1 MPPHGGVFVGLWL
14 LLAPCV
20 TGSPPG
26 AGGATLAF
34 VFDTTGSMY
43 DDLVQV
49 TDGASRI
56 LERTLSRGTKLI
68 RNYVLVPFH
77 DPEVGPATLTTD
89 PRLFQQRLQQL
100 QVQGG
105 GDCPE
110 MSVAAIRLAAEVSHP
125 GSFIYVFTDARAKD
139 YEQQE
144 ELLRLLQHKQSQVV
158 FVLTGDCGDR
168 SHPGYRVYERVAA
181 TSSGQVFHLDKQQVK
196 EVLKWVEEAIQAS
209 KVHLLSADHEDGGE
223 HTWPV
228 PFDPSLKEVTVSLSG
243 PAPQIE
249 VRDPA
254 GKLLEKG
261 HDLKEL
267 LSIPDSA
274 VVVAV
279 QPHEPGMWQVKT
291 QSSGRHSVRITGVSS
306 INFQAG
312 FSTQPDPD
320 GIRPGERPLQGLPIS
335 VVVNC
340 SGLEPPGHLQE
351 IELFNS
357 SGHALLSLP
366 LRPLS
371 NASSGQLWVGS
382 PLRAPSGDFLLKVKG
397 EDAQG
402 HPLQRL
408 SSVTYTSV
416 VPGLPQVNISG
427 RIQAYRREPQRIS
440 CSAHSELPF
449 RLQLSRAG
457 ARLGE
462 EKQFRGSGNSSWLIP
477 VVSKSDEG
485 FYECTATSKV
495 GVTRARAYV
504 SVSEPPPRLLAP
516 GNVTASPGQDVVL
529 SCPVLSAVPYNLT
542 WSWDGRVALQGGG
555 RARLL
560 QNHSLEI
567 SRVQPGD
574 AGPYECIAR
583 SAHGTATA
591 SVWLFVQEAPWV
603 EVDASPQRF
612 SRGQELR
619 LNCTAGGYPQ
629 PHITWKLWGWVL
641 EQDQRVFTDSQGTL
655 HIRAAVPEDA
665 GNYSCSA
672 NNLLGQD
679 EQAISLEYIE
689 PPAILAV
696 TPSVK
701 ALVGEDVTLE
711 CWVSGVPPPQI
722 AWHKGEQE
730 VAAFPAGSQ
739 RGVLRLQAVREEDAG
754 PYTCQARGKAG
765 DAFASTVL
773 DVGSA
778 PHFPEPLGDLEVEIG
793 ESVTLPCHAE
803 GSPPLRVA
811 WYRQD
816 GKPVVHQQGL
826 PGAKLLIHGA
836 SLDDQA
842 VYVCEAQN
850 DFGKIRAE
858 VKLTVT
864 GQGLIFCGF
873 VGAWVPV
880 KLKAQPK
887 PMVLGMQSYAWSH
900 PSPAWVQKCPSTSSV
915 RYSLRVQGT
924 SCRARGTWHA
934 SASPWGAVSSKHSSM
949 LSLDATFCSY
959 LSVPVPPRIQR
970 GPEVLRALV
979 GERLELPCV
988 AHGDPVPS
996 LSWSKD
1002 GRPLQEGEW
1011 GALGGPRG
1019 AVIIGAVQLSDAGRY
1034 RCIASSRVGQDAVE
1048 VVVQVLEPPYLEDG
1062 AEVLLEKVLH
1072 ENVTIP
1078 CPVKGTPTPS
1088 ILWWKDAVEV
1098 LDAVPGAELLDGGS
1112 LFIHALQP
1120 SHSGDY
1126 TCLAAND
1133 VGSVSST
1140 TTLVVH
1146 APLEMMGSGWENVS
1160 VVAGQPLALH
1170 CNVSGTPVPSVTW
1183 HKDGQPVGEA
1193 GGPLLLRRG
1202 QTLRFA
1208 AVRSEDTGTYTC
1220 RALSRAGEA
1229 RRHFAL
1235 LVLVPPSMPGSQW
1248 PHNVSVPEGSEVLLE
1263 CRSGGVPR
1271 PRVRWL
1277 KDGQPLPKLDP
1288 HLQLLEEEQVL
1299 RIPGSQPHH
1308 QGTYQ
1313 CLATNPAGQHSK
1325 VFQLHVHTPPSILG
1339 AEELAEVVVLLNGS
1353 GQLPCEARGSPA
1365 PNIAWFRGRRP
1376 LPSGT
1381 RTTYVRGGRALQ
1393 VSAAQEADAGLYVC
1407 RATNPAGTAHR
1418 TVRLEVYVPP
1428 TISSEGRV
1436 VEAAVGQP
1444 VELLCSASG
1453 NPLPTLSWQ
1462 KDGLPLPEGAGVLLL
1477 AGGTLLRVQR
1487 ASESS
1492 AGSYTCLASSP
1503 AGESAVRHTLLVQAP
1518 PQLLIGDGESH
1529 MTAVANDSL
1538 RIRCRARGVPMPRI
1552 RWLKDGRPLGTE
1564 DSVVVSEDSGTLLI
1578 SHVGLAHQGLYVCQG
1593 SSRAGAAQVQV
1604 WVLVQARP
1612 SVSIAEGDAV
1622 TVALRQPVTLRCQ
1635 ATGTPPPWLVWRKDG
1650 VPLPATSSLFQI
1662 EKADLTDEG
1671 VYTCVAANPAGEDK
1685 QDVMLKV
1692 LVPPNIEPSEV
1703 DLAVLENST
1712 VSLECLATGVPAP
1725 DISWYKGNEQL
1736 VTSLGRILS
1745 RDRKRL
1751 EIPRARLPDAGS
1763 YRCVA
1768 SNAAGDTELG
1778 YSLRVTVPP
1787 RITAGPS
1794 PVVAVTSEAVT
1805 LRCNATGSPA
1815 PALLWLKDGNPVPEE
1830 VAGGP
1835 QILSSGRVLSL
1846 PTPRLLDSGTYTCVA
1861 SSAAGE
1867 DRREATVEVRLPPT
1881 ALGEEENVSAIV
1893 NQEVTL
1899 RCPDPG
1905 VDPRGSRW
1913 LKDGTLLTPNPGM
1926 RLSVD
1931 GTVLQVGRAAV
1942 QDAGRYTCQVPGH
1955 PERHY
1960 NLNVLVPP
1968 AFSSAEPTTMSVL
1981 EGQSVRLACECH
1993 GIPFPA
1999 LSWQKDGEPL
2009 SAHPGSPKLVSAGG
2023 RMLYIEKVRLVDEG
2037 TYTCECSN
2045 AAGSSSKEHRLGVH
2059 VLPRIRGSSK
2069 APRKVSVIEA
2079 SETVLECEAT
2089 GTPAP
2094 TVTWLKDGQPVASGD
2109 GLLLSE
2115 QGWRLRIAQAAL
2127 VHAGQ
2132 YVCLA
2137 ANAAGQERR
2146 EFDVAVHVPP
2156 KFIQGSGYTS
2166 NIRVALHR
2174 ALTLTC
2180 EATGVPLPTVTWSWN
2195 GSPITPSE
2203 HTRVLSGGWMLRL
2216 PRVRA
2221 QDGGHYSCLASNVA
2235 GEVRREF
2242 HVEVLVPP
2250 RIEDMD
2256 EEEAVT
2262 VPEGH
2267 PVTWS
2272 CLAAGNPQ
2280 PDVTWLKDGHP
2291 LPGGA
2296 TSISPDGSVL
2306 RIPQAAPSD
2315 AGRYSCVASNP
2326 VGEQTKHYLLNV
2338 SASPTHAGDAHD
2350 ATVEDVIVIINNPIS
2365 LLCEAPAYP
2374 PPSIT
2379 WLKNE
2384 VPIEASRDVRLLS
2397 GGHGLQILNAQ
2408 EEDAGTYSC
2417 VVAGEAGEAVRNYT
2431 VKVLVPPSIARDDP
2445 SGEFATTEVRTRVN
2459 STVTLQCE
2467 TWAVPEPTIQW
2478 YKDGQLLESAGH
2490 LQILHEGQVLQIKPV
2505 SVPDSGHYIC
2515 VATNPLGADD
2525 KDFSVHVQVPP
2536 LFQHQLSSSEAFEI
2550 LYREEDGDGEVTEHR
2565 QAVLHQPAALS
2576 CDTSAIPPPRLTWY
2590 KDGEPLAPGPGVLI
2604 LLGGR
2609 VLQLPAVREEDAG
2622 RYTCEASNEAGRDR
2636 VHYELEVLA
2645 APAIRGA
2652 AEERVEEVTATTNST
2667 VRFECQASGRPVPA
2681 VSWLRDDVPIAASPR
2696 HQLLEGGTVLQVA
2709 VAEVGDA
2716 GSYVCVAENPA
2727 GSAEKHFALV
2737 VLEPPGAEDLQQE
2750 TLDADMGSPLVL
2762 TCAVTGVP
2770 AVTWLKDGR
2779 QLASSPEQ
2787 DLVPRGGQLQI
2798 SALQPSHQGRYTCLA
2813 QDRGTEMRKDFL
2825 VLVRVAP
2832 RILGAGVPSEHSV
2845 PEGGGVRLECR
2856 AEGQPP
2862 PQISWLKDGQPLQ
2875 LQPPSRARMSP
2886 DGSALLLEALHAAD
2900 SGAYTCLA
2908 RNGAGEDARLHVL
2921 SVLVPPIIE
2930 GGADGSDVVRGV
2942 LSAAVTLRCRA
2953 RVSPP
2958 LRVSW
2963 LKDGLPLRLS
2973 PRVTLL
2979 SAGHVLRISRT
2990 QVSDAGLYT
2999 CVVSSQA
3006 GVADRSFVLQIL
3018 APPVL
3023 ESPESSEEQVVAKG
3037 SDVTF
3042 TCEASGSPA
3051 PTVTWLKLGKT
3062 PVLPS
3067 ERVANGPQLGLGA
3080 VGPADAGVY
3089 VCVASN
3095 EAGEASRAFSL
3106 LVMEPPQIEDASHPT
3121 EMSVAVGAPLEL
3133 TCVVAGVPV
3142 PAVTWEKDG
3151 QLLAGPWLSA
3161 GNESTL
3167 RISSMEVADSGL
3179 YTCLAA
3185 SPAGEDSRSFHV
3197 SARGSVA
3204 PARGGC
3210 MGVQTSGSLL
3220 ITSPS
3225 PRDEGWFECVATNAA
3240 GEARKVFLVSVHVPP
3255 TIADDLTDVAVTR
3268 LSHAVLTCYAS
3279 GVPPPTVSWS
3289 KDGAQLGRRGGGYRV
3304 LPTGALEIRQA
3315 LPAHTGHYTC
3325 TARNTAGTARK
3336 HLRLVVHEPPALKP
3350 LPGMVMVL
3358 VNTSAVLSC
3367 EASGVPRPEVTWQK
3381 DGASITRGP
3390 GLKVLPSGQLHLLRA
3405 SVADAGSYLCV
3416 ARNPSG
3422 TAMGRTRLIVQVH
3435 PHTLP
3440 NILGSPM
3447 DGVMGKEAWFGFDF
3461 SFSELRCSF
3470 SPFPVGTATV
3480 APHIQMGPEELNVPV
3495 NGSATLPCQAAGWP
3509 VPRVTWRKD
3518 GQLLSLRGSSR
3529 LQLLP
3534 DGSLQIDP
3542 VRVQDSGYYLCVASS
3557 PAGSDRRGL
3566 DLRVLV
3572 PPAIA
3577 PGPPSLTLLAQQPAS
3592 LACDVSGSPAPRVRW
3607 EKDGRPLNPHLL
3619 PGAYRV
3625 QTSGSLLIT
3634 SPSPRDEGWFGCIAT
3649 NAAGEARK
3657 VFLVSVHVPP
3667 TIADDLTDVAVTRL
3681 SPAVLTCYASGVPPP
3696 TVSWSKDG
3704 AQLGRR
3710 GGGYRVLPTGALEIK
3725 QALPAHT
3732 GHYTCTARNTAGTA
3746 RKHLRLV
3753 VHEPPALKPLPGM
3766 VLVLVNTSAV
3776 LSCEASGVP
3785 RPEVTWQKDGASI
3798 TRGPGL
3804 KVLPSGQLHLLR
3816 ASVADAGSYL
3826 CMARNPS
3833 GTAMGRTRLIVQVP
3847 PTIVASPVELAVL
3860 EGQDALLPCAARGI
3874 PEPRVSWSREGAPVQ
3889 DRGGTV
3895 TILPSGEL
3903 LLRHVQEGDAGSYSC
3918 AAVNSAGKAIHRL
3931 SLRVHTLPTFTR
3943 RPGDVV
3949 LSRGEQLELVCEATG
3964 SPEPHISWMADG
3976 QPLTEGISG
3985 QRGRSTL
3992 RRATAT
3998 HADSGT
4004 YVCRAENSAG
4014 TIRATSL
4021 VSVTEAPIVQGAPS
4035 TYRVEP
4041 PGGDAVLDCDARGH
4055 PAPFIR
4061 WSKDGVPVVGSRR
4074 LRQLQNGS
4082 LAIRSLG
4089 SADAGHYRCVAEN
4102 EVGTAAKVVTLALQ
4116 SAPVVVVTPRAQS
4129 VRAGQRVLLH
4139 CTVSGEPTP
4148 SVEWQRD
4155 GEALPEG
4162 PRGRILPNATL
4173 LLPAAIPRDT
4183 GTYTCIA
4190 RNALGSAAA
4199 RTSLVVQGEPR
4210 RVRGSLIGVIN
4221 TREFGVATLNASV
4234 LDEPRSGTTAIRTSI
4249 SGVPQ
4254 HVGPLMRVLVT
4265 LMAPVYWSFT
4275 HAGGDVPSGILL
4287 TQGVFRHKSQVE
4299 FGTGD
4304 LLHITHLARGAD
4316 ASGTLLLDSVVSGS
4330 VPESIGEAT
4339 LLLQDFSERYVQTGA
4354 GRFSGGSVQSFL
4366 QDGSLARARCNHTV
4380 EYEPTPGPQL
4390 QRVQR
4395 IQAREVQASFDP
4407 ASEELSFQLSTSL
4420 DAGDQCPPGFVLD
4433 PQQLHCLDIN
4443 ECAEGSHACRYNQI
4457 CENTMGTHRCVCP
4470 RGYRSLGAAWPCLDI
4485 NECLQ
4490 FPPPCAFECRNLR
4503 GSYECLCPPGTALLP
4518 EGECGAAGAGGG
4530 TASSTPWD
4538 PLLRWLGPSSRL
4550 RGRSYPRLT
4559 LSRVAKAAGPDARG
4573 PCPSGFVRRNGTC
4586 TDLDE
4591 CRVPNQCQHE
4601 CRNSEG
4607 SYRCVCPPGYRLLP
4621 DGKTCHDV
4629 DECTEGTV
4637 RCASAQ
4643 LCFNTRGGARC
4654 EDAPCPD
4661 GYWRGSSPGV
4671 CFSHCAP
4678 DCGTAGPA
4686 TLRYVLLPL
4695 PLGVPAGRDV
4705 LRLAP
4710 GSALG
4715 ARTLFTL
4722 LEQDGSSPFALR
4734 AERGQGVVATMRPL
4748 HAPSTHRLR
4757 VQALTPGARQARSI
4771 FLIIISISPYPY

>member
-14 LLAPCV
+14 LLAPGV
-20 TGSPPG
+20 TGSQPG

-209 KVHLLSADHEDGGE
+209 KVHLLSADHEDGGD

-261 HDLKEL
+261 RDLKEL

-320 GIRPGERPLQGLPIS
+320 GIQPGERPLQGLPIS

-357 SGHALLSLP
+357 SGHALLSVP
-366 LRPLS
+366 LWPLS
-371 NASSGQLWVGS
+371 DASSGQLWVGS
-382 PLRAPSGDFLLKVKG
+382 PLRAPPGDFLLKVKG

-416 VPGLPQVNISG
+416 VPGLPQVNISS
-427 RIQAYRREPQRIS
+427 RIQAYRHEPQRIS

-485 FYECTATSKV
+485 FYECTATNKV

-516 GNVTASPGQDVVL
+516 GNVTASPGQDVML

-591 SVWLFVQEAPWV
+591 SVWLFIQEAPWV

-612 SRGQELR
+612 SRGQELW

-629 PHITWKLWGWVL
+629 PHITWKLWGRVL
-641 EQDQRVFTDSQGTL
+641 EQDQRVFMDSQGTL

-696 TPSVK
+696 TPSMK

-754 PYTCQARGKAG
+754 PYTCQAHGEAG
-765 DAFASTVL
+765 NAFASTVL

-793 ESVTLPCHAE
+793 ESVTLLCHAE

-811 WYRQD
+811 WSRQD
-816 GKPVVHQQGL
+816 GKPVVHQHGL
-826 PGAKLLIHGA
+826 PGAELLINGA

-842 VYVCEAQN
+842 IYVCEAQN

-864 GQGLIFCGF
+864 GQAPEIALLPAVVRVLAGQ
-873 VGAWVPV
+873 PV
-880 KLKAQPK
+880 
-887 PMVLGMQSYAWSH
+887 W
-900 PSPAWVQKCPSTSSV
+900 
-915 RYSLRVQGT
+915 
-924 SCRARGTWHA
+924 
-934 SASPWGAVSSKHSSM
+934 
-949 LSLDATFCSY
+949 
-959 LSVPVPPRIQR
+959 
-970 GPEVLRALV
+970 
-979 GERLELPCV
+979 LPCV
-988 AHGDPVPS
+988 ILA
-996 LSWSKD
+996 
-1002 GRPLQEGEW
+1002 GRPLP
-1011 GALGGPRG
+1011 AR
-1019 AVIIGAVQLSDAGRY
+1019 
-1034 RCIASSRVGQDAVE
+1034 
-1048 VVVQVLEPPYLEDG
+1048 
-1062 AEVLLEKVLH
+1062 
-1072 ENVTIP
+1072 
-1078 CPVKGTPTPS
+1078 
-1088 ILWWKDAVEV
+1088 LW
-1098 LDAVPGAELLDGGS
+1098 L
-1112 LFIHALQP
+1112 
-1120 SHSGDY
+1120 
-1126 TCLAAND
+1126 
-1133 VGSVSST
+1133 
-1140 TTLVVH
+1140 
-1146 APLEMMGSGWENVS
+1146 
-1160 VVAGQPLALH
+1160 
-1170 CNVSGTPVPSVTW
+1170 
-1183 HKDGQPVGEA
+1183 KDGQPVGEA

-1220 RALSRAGEA
+1220 RARSRAGEA

-1235 LVLVPPSMPGSQW
+1235 LVLVPPSMPGSRW

-1263 CRSGGVPR
+1263 CRSRGVPQ

-1277 KDGQPLPKLDP
+1277 KDGQPLPVLDP

-1365 PNIAWFRGRRP
+1365 PTIAWFRGRRP

-1381 RTTYVRGGRALQ
+1381 RTTYVRGGQALR
-1393 VSAAQEADAGLYVC
+1393 VSATQEADAGLYVC

-1503 AGESAVRHTLLVQAP
+1503 AGESMVRHKLLVQAP

-1529 MTAVANDSL
+1529 MTAVANNSL
-1538 RIRCRARGVPMPRI
+1538 RIHCRASGVPMPRI

-1564 DSVVVSEDSGTLLI
+1564 DSIVVSEDGGTLLI

-1593 SSRAGAAQVQV
+1593 SSRAGGAQVQV
-1604 WVLVQARP
+1604 WVSVQARP

-1635 ATGTPPPWLVWRKDG
+1635 ATGTPPPRLGWRKDG

-1736 VTSLGRILS
+1736 VTSPGRILS

-1805 LRCNATGSPA
+1805 LRCDATGSPA
-1815 PALLWLKDGNPVPEE
+1815 PVLLWLKDGNPVPEE

-1835 QILSSGRVLSL
+1835 QILSGGRVLSL
-1846 PTPRLLDSGTYTCVA
+1846 PTPHLLDSGTYTCVA

-1899 RCPDPG
+1899 HCPDPG

-1913 LKDGTLLTPNPGM
+1913 LKDGTLLTPSPGM

-1931 GTVLQVGRAAV
+1931 GTVLQVGRAAM
-1942 QDAGRYTCQVPGH
+1942 QDVGRYTCQVPGH

-1968 AFSSAEPTTMSVL
+1968 SFSSAEPSTMSVL

-2045 AAGSSSKEHRLGVH
+2045 AASSSSKEHRLGVH

-2079 SETVLECEAT
+2079 GETVLECEAT

-2094 TVTWLKDGQPVASGD
+2094 TVTWLKDGQLVVSGD

-2127 VHAGQ
+2127 VHAGR

-2156 KFIQGSGYTS
+2156 KFIQGSGSTS
-2166 NIRVALHR
+2166 NVRVPLHR

-2180 EATGVPLPTVTWSWN
+2180 EATGVPLPTVSWSWN
-2195 GSPITPSE
+2195 GSPVTPSE
-2203 HTRVLSGGWMLRL
+2203 HMRVLSGGWMLRL

-2221 QDGGHYSCLASNVA
+2221 QDGGHYSCLASSVA
-2235 GEVRREF
+2235 GEARREF

-2250 RIEDMD
+2250 HIEDMD

-2280 PDVTWLKDGHP
+2280 PEVTWLKDGHP

-2306 RIPQAAPSD
+2306 RIPQAALSD
-2315 AGRYSCVASNP
+2315 AGHYSCVASNP

-2350 ATVEDVIVIINNPIS
+2350 ATAEDVIVIINNPIS

-2379 WLKNE
+2379 WLKDE
-2384 VPIEASRDVRLLS
+2384 VPVEASRDVRLLS

-2408 EEDAGTYSC
+2408 EEDSGTYSC
-2417 VVAGEAGEAVRNYT
+2417 IVAGEAGEAVRNYT

-2467 TWAVPEPTIQW
+2467 TWAVPEATIQW

-2490 LQILHEGQVLQIKPV
+2490 LQILHEGQVLQIKPAGI
-2505 SVPDSGHYIC
+2505 PDSGHYTC

-2536 LFQHQLSSSEAFEI
+2536 LFQHQLSTSEAFEI

-2609 VLQLPAVREEDAG
+2609 VLQLPVVREEDAG
-2622 RYTCEASNEAGRDR
+2622 RYTCEASNEVGRDR

-2667 VRFECQASGRPVPA
+2667 VRFECQASGSPVPA
-2681 VSWLRDDVPIAASPR
+2681 VSWFRDDVPIAASPR

-2709 VAEVGDA
+2709 VAEAGDA

-2737 VLEPPGAEDLQQE
+2737 VLEPQGAEDLQQE
-2750 TLDADMGSPLVL
+2750 TLSADMGSPLVL

-2779 QLASSPEQ
+2779 PLASSPER

-2798 SALQPSHQGRYTCLA
+2798 SALQPSHQGQYTCLA
-2813 QDRGTEMRKDFL
+2813 QDRGTKMRKDFL

-2845 PEGGGVRLECR
+2845 PEGDGARLECR

-2875 LQPPSRARMSP
+2875 LQPPSRVRTSS
-2886 DGSALLLEALHAAD
+2886 DGSSLLLEALHAAD

-2921 SVLVPPIIE
+2921 SVLVPPVIE

-2953 RVSPP
+2953 RGSPP
-2958 LRVSW
+2958 LHVSW

-2990 QVSDAGLYT
+2990 QVSDTGLYT

-3023 ESPESSEEQVVAKG
+3023 ESPESSEQQVVAKG

-3042 TCEASGSPA
+3042 TCEASGSPTPA
-3051 PTVTWLKLGKT
+3051 VTWLKLSET

-3067 ERVANGPQLGLGA
+3067 EQVADGPRLSLGA

-3095 EAGEASRAFSL
+3095 EAGEASKAFSL

-3121 EMSVAVGAPLEL
+3121 EMSVAVGTPLEL
-3133 TCVVAGVPV
+3133 TCVVAGIPV

-3197 SARGSVA
+3197 SARA
-3204 PARGGC
+3204 PLSTTGTGETLSITAVRGG
-3210 MGVQTSGSLL
+3210 QLTL
-3220 ITSPS
+3220 
-3225 PRDEGWFECVATNAA
+3225 ECPVDA
-3240 GEARKVFLVSVHVPP
+3240 
-3255 TIADDLTDVAVTR
+3255 
-3268 LSHAVLTCYAS
+3268 
-3279 GVPPPTVSWS
+3279 VPPPHIEWHREGSPLRGDARRQTLDEGRFLRIQDVGAA
-3289 KDGAQLGRRGGGYRV
+3289 DGGEYVCR
-3304 LPTGALEIRQA
+3304 
-3315 LPAHTGHYTC
+3315 
-3325 TARNTAGTARK
+3325 AGT
-3336 HLRLVVHEPPALKP
+3336 V
-3350 LPGMVMVL
+3350 PGD
-3358 VNTSAVLSC
+3358 SRQSF
-3367 EASGVPRPEVTWQK
+3367 
-3381 DGASITRGP
+3381 
-3390 GLKVLPSGQLHLLRA
+3390 
-3405 SVADAGSYLCV
+3405 
-3416 ARNPSG
+3416 
-3422 TAMGRTRLIVQVH
+3422 QVEIH
-3435 PHTLP
+3435 
-3440 NILGSPM
+3440 
-3447 DGVMGKEAWFGFDF
+3447 
-3461 SFSELRCSF
+3461 
-3470 SPFPVGTATV
+3470 V
-3480 APHIQMGPEELNVPV
+3480 APHIQLGPEEMNVPM

-3557 PAGSDRRGL
+3557 PAGSDQRGL

-3592 LACDVSGSPAPRVRW
+3592 LACDVSGSPAPRVQW

-3634 SPSPRDEGWFGCIAT
+3634 SPSPRDEGWFECIAT

-3681 SPAVLTCYASGVPPP
+3681 SPVVLTCYASGVPPP

-3704 AQLGRR
+3704 AQLGSR
-3710 GGGYRVLPTGALEIK
+3710 GGGYRVLHTGALEIRL
-3725 QALPAHT
+3725 ALPAHT

-3753 VHEPPALKPLPGM
+3753 VHEPPTLKPLPGM
-3766 VLVLVNTSAV
+3766 VMVMVNTSAV

-3826 CMARNPS
+3826 CVARNPS

-3918 AAVNSAGKAIHRL
+3918 TAVNSAGKAVRRL
-3931 SLRVHTLPTFTR
+3931 SLRVHALPTFTR
-3943 RPGDVV
+3943 QPGDVV
-3949 LSRGEQLELVCEATG
+3949 LSQGEQLELVCEATG
-3964 SPEPHISWMADG
+3964 SPKPRISWTADG
-3976 QPLTEGISG
+3976 QPLTEGVSG

-3992 RRATAT
+3992 RRAAAT

-4021 VSVTEAPIVQGAPS
+4021 VSVTEAPIVRGAPS

-4041 PGGDAVLDCDARGH
+4041 PGGDAVLDCDVRGH

-4102 EVGTAAKVVTLALQ
+4102 EAGTAAKVVTLALQ
-4116 SAPVVVVTPRAQS
+4116 SAPAVVVTPRALS

-4139 CTVSGEPTP
+4139 CAVSGEPTP

-4173 LLPAAIPRDT
+4173 LLPAAVPRDT

-4210 RVRGSLIGVIN
+4210 RVRGSLIGMIN

-4234 LDEPRSGTTAIRTSI
+4234 LEEPRSGTTAIRTSI
-4249 SGVPQ
+4249 SGVPR

-4287 TQGVFRHKSQVE
+4287 TRGVFRHKSQVE

-4304 LLHITHLARGAD
+4304 LLHITHLAQGAD

-4366 QDGSLARARCNHTV
+4366 QDGRLARARCNHTI
-4380 EYEPTPGPQL
+4380 EYEPTHGPQP
-4390 QRVQR
+4390 QRVR
-4395 IQAREVQASFDP
+4395 HIQAREVQASFDP

-4420 DAGDQCPPGFVLD
+4420 DAGDRCPPGFVLD

-4443 ECAEGSHACRYNQI
+4443 ECAKGSHACRYNQI

-4470 RGYRSLGAAWPCLDI
+4470 RGYRSLGTAWPCLDI

-4518 EGECGAAGAGGG
+4518 EGECGAAGTGGG
-4530 TASSTPWD
+4530 ITSSTPWD

-4629 DECTEGTV
+4629 DECREGTV
-4637 RCASAQ
+4637 RCASGQ

-4715 ARTLFTL
+4715 AHTLFTL

-4734 AERGQGVVATMRPL
+4734 AEGGRGVVTTMRPL
-4748 HAPSTHRLR
+4748 HAPGTPRLR
-4757 VQALTPGARQARSI
+4757 VQALTPGARQTRSI